1 MPKIGVHGLSGK
13 KRNRFA
19 IRAHRPVE
27 TCPSVSDFRTGEHT
41 GERGL
46 ASLYAASHPGVSS
59 ADSFGNVEDAA
70 FGVPPLS

>member
-1 MPKIGVHGLSGK
+1 MPQIGMHSLSGK

-27 TCPSVSDFRTGEHT
+27 TWPSVSNFCTGEHT
-41 GERGL
+41 GKRRL
-46 ASLYAASHPGVSS
+46 ARLYAASHPGMSS
-59 ADSFGNVEDAA
+59 AHSFRNVEDAA